1 MNAHWKRVH
10 AEAMQSASTRKEVF
24 HALVMKDLLETPSLD
39 VRVPVMGLFA
49 DHTATVK
56 FMRES
61 RQHVCAILDSRLT
74 PTILRLVVLTLTSVM
89 EVMALLDFVDKEH
102 FVPTSQDLITVT
114 AHQDLQEIPSATART
129 LMNVVDDSVHTDS
142 VEQEQPVLTLLDPF
156 HVHAS
161 LGTLVIREKV
171 ASTLTSVLNPLV
183 RMESVASQPSVPILP
198 VVSPAAVLQDPL
210 EIPSHSVSLNMP
222 VRPMMPVQEMQ
233 SAQVENVFAMPLT
246 WVKTVNIRA
255 NNFSA
260 ENTQSVNWIQM
271 VSRFVSVPLDLSE
284 GVTVSLDVLT
294 STSVL
299 PVTKLVALMP
309 RVGIL
314 LDHMSVSA
322 LIISKVTPTL
332 DVNLLGKKKK
342 SPVPAV
348 HHDHV
353 QPTRSACHP
362 VVPTNVSVDEDM

>member
-1 MNAHWKRVH
+1 MNAHSKRVR
-10 AEAMQSASTRKEVF
+10 AEAMQSASTRREVF
-24 HALVMKDLLETPSLD
+24 HALVMKDLSEIPSLD
-39 VRVPVMGLFA
+39 VRAPVMGLFA

-56 FMRES
+56 FMRGS
-61 RQHVCAILDSRLT
+61 RQHVCATLDSRST
-74 PTILRLVVLTLTSVM
+74 PTILQPVVLTLTSVM
-89 EVMALLDFVDKEH
+89 EVMALLDSVGKEH
-102 FVPTSQDLITVT
+102 FVPTSQDPITVT

-142 VEQEQPVLTLLDPF
+142 VEQEPPAPTLSDPS

-161 LGTLVIREKV
+161 LGTLGIREKI

-183 RMESVASQPSVPILP
+183 RMGSVASQPSAPMLP
-198 VVSPAAVLQDPL
+198 AVSPAAVLQGPL

-222 VRPMMPVQEMQ
+222 VRPMMPVQEMP
-233 SAQVENVFAMPLT
+233 SAQVGNVSAMPLT
-246 WVKTVNIRA
+246 WARTVNIRA
-255 NNFSA
+255 NNFSVG
-260 ENTQSVNWIQM
+260 NTQSVNWIQM

-284 GVTVSLDVLT
+284 GVTVSLDVST

-299 PVTKLVALMP
+299 PVTKLVVPMR

-314 LDHMSVSA
+314 LDHMNVSA

-332 DVNLLGKKKK
+332 DVNLLEKKKK
-342 SPVPAV
+342 CPVPAV

-353 QPTRSACHP
+353 QPTKSACHP